1 MDNVIQSIGDV
12 ALTQSAAPL
21 LGKKHLSIKD
31 INKTAQDFEAMFIG
45 QMFQPMFE
53 SVGTDPNFGGGHGE
67 DVMRSFLVQEYGKIA
82 AKSGHLGIA
91 AQVKNEMIKMQ
102 DVRNSSSVTGGH
114 NVSTSIN

>member
-1 MDNVIQSIGDV
+1 MDNAIQSIGDV
-12 ALTQSAAPL
+12 ALTQSNAPM

-31 INKTAQDFEAMFIG
+31 IDKTSQDFEAMFIS

-91 AQVKNEMIKMQ
+91 AHVKDQMIKMQ
-102 DVRNSSSVTGGH
+102 DVGSNSSLTGGQ